1 MKQIVQ
7 AALSEL
13 ELDYKVT
20 MIAGGEKRNYD
31 VVFFDEQTGEY
42 FSIHVSW
49 AKDLT
54 GDSVKEDVKG
64 RLQERLK
71 TSNSNQVSCAH

>member
-1 MKQIVQ
+1 MRQIVQ
-7 AALSEL
+7 AALRDL

-31 VVFFDEQTGEY
+31 VVFFDEQAGEY

-49 AKDLT
+49 PKNVT
-54 GDSVKEDVKG
+54 GDSVKEDVKD
-64 RLQERLK
+64 RLQERLN